1 MQFRAEAEEDNMK
14 LKELRE
20 LVRMSIGN
28 IDRETVSDQEIDFY
42 LNRAQKKINK
52 LALLNR
58 KSSTTPS
65 QATQE
70 RYTLPSDLV
79 SILRF
84 DYDGDKI
91 DVVDY
96 NDIIELDVT

>member
-1 MQFRAEAEEDNMK
+1 MK

-20 LVRMSIGN
+20 LVRMSLGN
-28 IDRETVSDQEIDFY
+28 TDRETVSDQEIDFY

-52 LALLNR
+52 MGLLNR
-58 KSSTTPS
+58 TSATTDS
-65 QATQE
+65 IKDQE
-70 RYTLPSDLV
+70 RYVLPSDLV
-79 SILRF
+79 NILRV

>member
-1 MQFRAEAEEDNMK
+1 MK

-20 LVRMSIGN
+20 LVRMGLGN
-28 IDRETVSDQEIDFY
+28 VDREMVSDQEIDFY
-42 LNRAQKKINK
+42 INRAQKKINK

-58 KSSTTPS
+58 KTATATSTKD
-65 QATQE
+65 QE
-70 RYTLPSDLV
+70 RYTLPTDLV
-79 SILRF
+79 SILRM

>member
-1 MQFRAEAEEDNMK
+1 MK

-42 LNRAQKKINK
+42 INRAQKKINK

-58 KSSTTPS
+58 KSASTTS
-65 QATQE
+65 VKDQE
-70 RYTLPSDLV
+70 RYTLPADLV

-91 DVVDY
+91 DVVNY
-96 NDIIELDVT
+96 NDIIELDIT

>member
-1 MQFRAEAEEDNMK
+1 MK

-28 IDRETVSDQEIDFY
+28 IDRESVSDQEIDFY

-58 KSSTTPS
+58 KSATTS
-65 QATQE
+65 SIDGQE
-70 RYTLPSDLV
+70 RYSLPSDLV
-79 SILRF
+79 NILRV

-91 DVVDY
+91 DVVNY

>member
-1 MQFRAEAEEDNMK
+1 VK

-20 LVRMSIGN
+20 LVRMGLGN
-28 IDRETVSDQEIDFY
+28 IDREAVSDQEIDFY

-52 LALLNR
+52 MGLLKR
-58 KSSTTPS
+58 ASATTNS
-65 QATQE
+65 VVDQE
-70 RYTLPSDLV
+70 RYNLPSDLV
-79 SILRF
+79 NILRV

>member
-1 MQFRAEAEEDNMK
+1 MK

-20 LVRMSIGN
+20 LVRMGLGN
-28 IDRETVSDQEIDFY
+28 VDREMVSDQEIDFY
-42 LNRAQKKINK
+42 INRAQKKINK

-58 KSSTTPS
+58 KSATTTS
-65 QATQE
+65 SKDQE

-79 SILRF
+79 SILRM

>member
-1 MQFRAEAEEDNMK
+1 MK

-20 LVRMSIGN
+20 LVRMGLGN
-28 IDRETVSDQEIDFY
+28 IDREAVSDQEIDFY

-52 LALLNR
+52 MGLLKR
-58 KSSTTPS
+58 ASATTNS
-65 QATQE
+65 VVDQE
-70 RYTLPSDLV
+70 RYNLPSDLV
-79 SILRF
+79 NILRV

>member
-1 MQFRAEAEEDNMK
+1 MK

-20 LVRMSIGN
+20 LVRMSLGN
-28 IDRETVSDQEIDFY
+28 TDRETVSDQEIDFY

-52 LALLNR
+52 MGLLNR
-58 KSSTTPS
+58 TSATTDS
-65 QATQE
+65 IKDQE

-79 SILRF
+79 NILRV

>member
-1 MQFRAEAEEDNMK
+1 MK

-20 LVRMSIGN
+20 LVRMGLGN
-28 IDRETVSDQEIDFY
+28 IDREVVSDQEIDFY
-42 LNRAQKKINK
+42 INRAQKKINK
-52 LALLNR
+52 MGLLNR
-58 KSSTTPS
+58 VSASANSVKD
-65 QATQE
+65 QE
-70 RYTLPSDLV
+70 RYNLPSDLV
-79 SILRF
+79 NILRV

>member
-1 MQFRAEAEEDNMK
+1 MG
-14 LKELRE
+14 L
-20 LVRMSIGN
+20 GN
-28 IDRETVSDQEIDFY
+28 IDREAVSDQEIDFY

-52 LALLNR
+52 MGLLKR
-58 KSSTTPS
+58 ASATTNS
-65 QATQE
+65 VVDQE
-70 RYTLPSDLV
+70 RYNLPSDLV
-79 SILRF
+79 NILRV